1 MRRKKEECKKAP
13 AWLTS
18 FGDLMSLLLTFFILL
33 YSMSIISL
41 ERFYQVLKGLVDAFG
56 GRQVIYK
63 EDGSLRDSR
72 ININME
78 NMHLRIKKFADLKK
92 RITEIKKSLKQKG
105 IDADYLVTGT
115 CMKLRVNTAKL
126 FPVGSEEPY
135 EETKEIFSDMC
146 HKLKP
151 FSLPITIE
159 GHTDDLPIATRKYPS
174 NWELSASRAVA
185 VLRIFRECG
194 YPPDLLGA
202 VGYGEYHPIVPND
215 SPDARERNRRI
226 EFCLRL
232 NP

>member
-41 ERFYQVLKGLVDAFG
+41 ERFYQVLKGLIDAFG
-56 GRQVIYK
+56 GRQVIYN

-78 NMHLRIKKFADLKK
+78 NMHLRIKKFADLKR
-92 RITEIKKSLKQKG
+92 RIAEIKRSLVQRG

-135 EETKEIFSDMC
+135 EEAKGIFTDMC
-146 HKLKP
+146 QKLKP

-159 GHTDDLPIATRKYPS
+159 GHTDDLPIGTQRYPS
-174 NWELSASRAVA
+174 NWELSAARAIN
-185 VLRIFRECG
+185 VLKLFISCG
-194 YPPDLLGA
+194 YPKDLLSA
-202 VGYGEYHPIVPND
+202 VGYGEHHPIAPND
-215 SPDARERNRRI
+215 TPENRAKNRRI
-226 EFCLRL
+226 EFCVKL